1 MQRHLYIYL
10 SSVSMMLFISE
21 LFKWGKEL
29 AEKAKSQAGVIMLSR
44 RGLNTSPVGKKEGD
58 QIKND

>member
-1 MQRHLYIYL
+1 MHRHLYIYS
-10 SSVSMMLFISE
+10 SSVSMMLFMSE
-21 LFKWGKEL
+21 RLKWEKKLTEKE
-29 AEKAKSQAGVIMLSR
+29 KSQVGVITLSR